1 MDWIKGAASKV
12 DGFLRKTKIL
22 SKISSK
28 FVGNPY
34 GLAANT
40 ALSAIGYGRRGLG
53 LKRAGSGRRGRG
65 LTRSGMGRILIL
77 IYPNIIRK
85 CPISLIYLILF

>member
-1 MDWIKGAASKV
+1 MPKVHRRARTKKVGRGRIMDWIRGAASKV

-40 ALSAIGYGRRGLG
+40 ALSAIGYGKRRGLG
-53 LKRAGSGRRGRG
+53 LHRTGTGRRGRG
-65 LTRSGMGRILIL
+65 LTRSGMGRILA
-77 IYPNIIRK
+77 
-85 CPISLIYLILF
+85 